1 MKSAR
6 HAGGT
11 GLAQSVGNSVRRRIR
26 WGIAD
31 RSQTLSARLSHDKAM
46 MSERLKQSLTWRCN
60 MGMIV
65 TGFTLF
71 GMIGLV
77 LLDMALEEPTQVRSI
92 KSKPRARVVHAA
104 AYTQPRKKAA

>member
-1 MKSAR
+1 
-6 HAGGT
+6 
-11 GLAQSVGNSVRRRIR
+11 
-26 WGIAD
+26 
-31 RSQTLSARLSHDKAM
+31 
-46 MSERLKQSLTWRCN
+46 

-77 LLDMALEEPTQVRSI
+77 LLDMALEEPTQLLRAV
-92 KSKPRARVVHAA
+92 KSKPRARVAHAA